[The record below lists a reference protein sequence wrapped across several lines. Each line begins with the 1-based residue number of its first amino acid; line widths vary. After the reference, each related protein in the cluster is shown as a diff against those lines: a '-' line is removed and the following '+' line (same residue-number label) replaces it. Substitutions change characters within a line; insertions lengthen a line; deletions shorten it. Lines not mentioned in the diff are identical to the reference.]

1 MEAGMKLT
9 AFQVH
14 KFWLSRAVLVLLV
27 TCLADGIA
35 VWFAQRPIFWAA
47 LIGSSLPFSMVVF
60 VAIPT
65 STRAALQNHP
75 VGSPPAA

>member
-9 AFQVH
+9 SFQVH
-14 KFWLSRAVLVLLV
+14 KFWLIRAVLVLLV

-35 VWFAQRPIFWAA
+35 VWYAQRPIFWAA

-60 VAIPT
+60 VTIPT
-65 STRAALQNHP
+65 LREQRRKP
-75 VGSPPAA
+75 

>member
-9 AFQVH
+9 SFQVH
-14 KFWLSRAVLVLLV
+14 KFWLIRAVLVLMV

-35 VWFAQRPIFWAA
+35 VWYAQRPIFWAA

-60 VAIPT
+60 VTIPT
-65 STRAALQNHP
+65 LREQRRKP
-75 VGSPPAA
+75 